1 MEIFEELTQVYNE
14 LRSKGIVRTKKEL
27 AEILGVSDKGIIK
40 AMKGD
45 PQYAT
50 PSLRTKFLRFRDEK
64 LGPAEP
70 SQPDAKEAAMDRLL
84 NNMMD
89 AHQIAMKT
97 LEQNDRLI
105 ALLELEAKA
114 RAGVA
119 PAVQQVGKN
128 AGQIND

>member
-1 MEIFEELTQVYNE
+1 MEIFEELNDIYNE
-14 LRSKGIVRTKKEL
+14 LRSHGVVRTKKEL

-50 PSLRTKFLRFRDEK
+50 PSLRTKMLRFRDEK
-64 LGPAEP
+64 LGPSEP
-70 SQPDAKEAAMDRLL
+70 PQPDAKEAALDRLL
-84 NNMMD
+84 TNMMD
-89 AHQIAMKT
+89 AHAIAMKT

>member
-70 SQPDAKEAAMDRLL
+70 PQPDAKEAAMDRLL

-89 AHQIAMKT
+89 AHAIAMKT

>member
-1 MEIFEELTQVYNE
+1 MEELNQIFED
-14 LRSKGIVRTKKEL
+14 LRAAGIVRTKKEF
-27 AEILGVSDKGIIK
+27 ADALGINYTGLIAAMGGQRVS
-40 AMKGD
+40 
-45 PQYAT
+45 
-50 PSLRTKFLRFRDEK
+50 PSLVAKAVRFRNEH
-64 LGPAEP
+64 LEGSAP
-70 SQPDAKEAAMDRLL
+70 SDPPQPDAKAAALDRLL
-84 NNMMD
+84 ANMND

-114 RAGVA
+114 RAGVS

>member
-64 LGPAEP
+64 IGPSEP
-70 SQPDAKEAAMDRLL
+70 PQPDAKEAALDRLL
-84 NNMMD
+84 TNMMD
-89 AHQIAMKT
+89 AHAIAMKT

-119 PAVQQVGKN
+119 PAVQQVEKN

>member
-1 MEIFEELTQVYNE
+1 MEIFEELNDIYNE
-14 LRSKGIVRTKKEL
+14 LRSHGVVRTKKEL

-64 LGPAEP
+64 LGPSGP
-70 SQPDAKEAAMDRLL
+70 PQPDAKEAALDRLL
-84 NNMMD
+84 TNMND

-97 LEQNDRLI
+97 LEKNDRLI
-105 ALLELEAKA
+105 ALLEMEA
-114 RAGVA
+114 RMRTGFA
-119 PAVQQVGKN
+119 PEIAEGKN
-128 AGQIND
+128 ARSAEE

>member
-1 MEIFEELTQVYNE
+1 MEIFEELNDIYNE
-14 LRSKGIVRTKKEL
+14 LRSHGVVRTKKEL

-50 PSLRTKFLRFRDEK
+50 PSLRTKMLRFRDEK
-64 LGPAEP
+64 LGPSDP
-70 SQPDAKEAAMDRLL
+70 PQPDAKEAALDRLL
-84 NNMMD
+84 TNMMD

-105 ALLELEAKA
+105 ALLETEA
-114 RAGVA
+114 RMRTGFA
-119 PAVQQVGKN
+119 PEIAEGKN
-128 AGQIND
+128 ARSAEE

>member
-1 MEIFEELTQVYNE
+1 MGQLNEIFEEL
-14 LRSKGIVRTKKEL
+14 RAAGIVRTKREF
-27 AEILGVSDKGIIK
+27 ADALGINYTGLIA
-40 AMKGD
+40 AMGG
-45 PQYAT
+45 QRVT
-50 PSLRTKFLRFRDEK
+50 PSLVAKAVRFRNDH
-64 LGPAEP
+64 LDGGAPAAEP
-70 SQPDAKEAAMDRLL
+70 PQPDAKEAALDRLL
-84 NNMMD
+84 TNMMD

-114 RAGVA
+114 RAGVS

>member
-50 PSLRTKFLRFRDEK
+50 PSLRTKMLRFRDEK

-70 SQPDAKEAAMDRLL
+70 PQPDAKEAAMDRLL

-89 AHQIAMKT
+89 AHAIAMKT

>member
-1 MEIFEELTQVYNE
+1 MAIFDDLNKIFQE
-14 LRSKGIVRTKKEL
+14 LRDGGVVRTKKEL
-27 AEILGVSDKGIIK
+27 AESLDVAPASLIK

-50 PSLRTKFLRFRDEK
+50 PSLRTKFLRFRDDK

-70 SQPDAKEAAMDRLL
+70 PQPDAKEAAMDRLL

-105 ALLELEAKA
+105 SLLELEAKA
-114 RAGVA
+114 RAGVS

>member
-1 MEIFEELTQVYNE
+1 MGQLNEIFEEL
-14 LRSKGIVRTKKEL
+14 RSTGIVRTKREF
-27 AEILGVSDKGIIK
+27 ADALGINYTGLIA
-40 AMKGD
+40 AMGG
-45 PQYAT
+45 QRVT
-50 PSLRTKFLRFRDEK
+50 PSLVAKAVRFRNEHLD
-64 LGPAEP
+64 GGAPSEP
-70 SQPDAKEAAMDRLL
+70 PQPDAKEAAMDRLL

-89 AHQIAMKT
+89 AHAIAMKT

>member
-1 MEIFEELTQVYNE
+1 MEIFEELNGIYNE
-14 LRSKGIVRTKKEL
+14 LRSHGVVRTKKEL

-50 PSLRTKFLRFRDEK
+50 PSLRTKMLRFRDEK
-64 LGPAEP
+64 LGPSEP
-70 SQPDAKEAAMDRLL
+70 PQPDAKEAALDRLL
-84 NNMMD
+84 ANMND

-105 ALLELEAKA
+105 ALLEMEA
-114 RAGVA
+114 RMRTGFA
-119 PAVQQVGKN
+119 PEIAEGKN
-128 AGQIND
+128 ARQTEE

>member
-1 MEIFEELTQVYNE
+1 MEIFEELNDIYNE
-14 LRSKGIVRTKKEL
+14 LRSHGVVRTKKEL

-50 PSLRTKFLRFRDEK
+50 PSLRTKMLRFRDEK
-64 LGPAEP
+64 LGPSEP
-70 SQPDAKEAAMDRLL
+70 PQPDAKEAALDRLL
-84 NNMMD
+84 TNMND

>member
-1 MEIFEELTQVYNE
+1 MEIFEELNDIYNE
-14 LRSKGIVRTKKEL
+14 LRSHGVVRTKKEL

-50 PSLRTKFLRFRDEK
+50 PSLRAKFLRFRDEK
-64 LGPAEP
+64 LGPSEP
-70 SQPDAKEAAMDRLL
+70 PQPDAKEAALDRLL
-84 NNMMD
+84 TNMMD

-105 ALLELEAKA
+105 ALLEMET
-114 RAGVA
+114 RMRTGFA
-119 PAVQQVGKN
+119 PEIAEEKN
-128 AGQIND
+128 ARSAEE

>member
-1 MEIFEELTQVYNE
+1 MEELNQIFED
-14 LRSKGIVRTKKEL
+14 LRAAGIVRTKKEF
-27 AEILGVSDKGIIK
+27 ADALGINYTGLVA
-40 AMKGD
+40 AMGG
-45 PQYAT
+45 QRVT
-50 PSLRTKFLRFRDEK
+50 PSLVAKAVRFRNEHLD
-64 LGPAEP
+64 GGTTAPVAP
-70 SQPDAKEAAMDRLL
+70 QPDAKEAALDRLL
-84 NNMMD
+84 TNMMD

-105 ALLELEAKA
+105 ALLELEAKS

>member
-1 MEIFEELTQVYNE
+1 MEIFEELNGIYNE
-14 LRSKGIVRTKKEL
+14 LRSHGVVRTKKEL

-50 PSLRTKFLRFRDEK
+50 PSLRTKMLRFRDEK
-64 LGPAEP
+64 LGPSEP
-70 SQPDAKEAAMDRLL
+70 PQPDQKEAALDRLL
-84 NNMMD
+84 ANMND

-105 ALLELEAKA
+105 ALLEMEA
-114 RAGVA
+114 RMRTGFA
-119 PAVQQVGKN
+119 PEIAEGKN
-128 AGQIND
+128 ALQTEE

>member
-1 MEIFEELTQVYNE
+1 MEIFEELNDIYNE
-14 LRSKGIVRTKKEL
+14 LRSHGVVRTKKEL

-50 PSLRTKFLRFRDEK
+50 PSLRTKMLRFRDEK
-64 LGPAEP
+64 LGPSDP
-70 SQPDAKEAAMDRLL
+70 PQPDAKEAALDRLL
-84 NNMMD
+84 ANMND

-105 ALLELEAKA
+105 ALLEMEA
-114 RAGVA
+114 RMRTGFA
-119 PAVQQVGKN
+119 PEIAEGKN
-128 AGQIND
+128 ARSAEE